1 MIHVA
6 CALNGAELA
15 SRITLYNY
23 AALDAR
29 EWISLDAQVWPTD
42 IEDMLGC
49 SK

>member
-1 MIHVA
+1 VIHVA

-29 EWISLDAQVWPTD
+29 EWISLDAQV
-42 IEDMLGC
+42 
-49 SK
+49 